1 MTLSAIHNGSV
12 ALKDSEVVV
21 CDIGGYDF
29 VSYSQ
34 RIVQCIAYL
43 LVVCDIG
50 GYDFVS
56 YSQLHRQ
63 ATVCFLVVCDIGGY
77 DFVSYSQ
84 LLERKVVQKY
94 SCL

>member
-1 MTLSAIHNGSV
+1 MTLSAIHNSIDMV
-12 ALKDSEVVV
+12 KYRPVVV

-34 RIVQCIAYL
+34 LTWMWTLLV

-56 YSQLHRQ
+56 YSQPPWS
-63 ATVCFLVVCDIGGY
+63 A
-77 DFVSYSQ
+77 
-84 LLERKVVQKY
+84 LLR
-94 SCL
+94 C